1 MNNYQSWLDLGQAKG
16 LSDLQIF
23 ISTNASTKV
32 VVYDG
37 KVEQNTISN
46 VTGVTIKGVYD
57 DKLSSVH
64 FENISDDTI
73 DAMLDQVIENAKALT
88 VKEPA
93 IIYEGSPSYPQVK
106 EHLFDFSSV
115 LMKDKIEA
123 LFNIEQQLKNH
134 PKVSNVQ
141 TTVYQENNS
150 KTMLLN
156 TKGLS
161 LTREN
166 HLAYVYA
173 IGVFQQQDDIVTA
186 MDLQVFHD
194 YEAFKPNQLV
204 AHIIKR
210 GEQKL
215 GGASLPTKEYPVVF
229 SNEMFADILGVFQSL
244 FSAESAYRNLT
255 PWKDKVGQKVAHEM
269 FQLSDDPLHQ
279 DAYFQMPFDDEGV
292 ACYEKEI
299 IKDGIFKGFLH
310 DLKTASLFNEA
321 PTGNSFSGRIQ
332 TTNLYLKPTKM
343 SFDEMIAPIDE
354 GVYITDLVGLHA
366 GVKTVS
372 GEFSLQASG
381 LKIEQGKLTS
391 AVKMIVVSGNFFN
404 MIQSLEGIS
413 NDLKFDVSGVG
424 SPSVYAGLLS
434 ISGET
439 K

>member
-23 ISTNASTKV
+23 ISTSASTKV
-32 VVYDG
+32 VVYEG
-37 KVEQNTISN
+37 QVEQNTISN
-46 VTGVTIKGVYD
+46 VTGVTIKGVFE

-64 FENISDDTI
+64 FEHISNDTI
-73 DAMLDQVIENAKALT
+73 EAMLDQVIENAKALT

-93 IIYEGSPSYPQVK
+93 IIYEGSPSYPEVK

-115 LMKDKIEA
+115 PMKDKIDA
-123 LFNIEQQLKNH
+123 LLHIEQQLKKH
-134 PKVSNVQ
+134 KEVSNVQ
-141 TTVYQENNS
+141 TTVYQENIS

-173 IGVFQQQDDIVTA
+173 IGVFQQKEDIVTA

-194 YEAFKPNQLV
+194 YESFDPNQLV
-204 AHIIKR
+204 LTIIKR
-210 GEQKL
+210 GQQKL
-215 GGASLPTKEYPVVF
+215 GGSSLPTKEYPVVF

-269 FQLSDDPLHQ
+269 FQLNDDPLHQ

-292 ACYEKEI
+292 ACYEKDI
-299 IKDGIFKGFLH
+299 VKDGVFKGFLH
-310 DLKTASLFNEA
+310 DLKTASLFNET

-332 TTNLYLKPTKM
+332 TTNLYLKPTNTT
-343 SFDEMIAPIDE
+343 FDEMISSIDE
-354 GVYITDLVGLHA
+354 GVYITDLIGLHA

-381 LKIEQGKLTS
+381 LKIDHGTLTS
-391 AVKMIVVSGNFFN
+391 AVKMIVVSGNFFK
-404 MIQSLEGIS
+404 MIENLKGIA

-439 K
+439 Q